1 MLDDIAI
8 FIEVVNNNSFS
19 KTAQKLRISQATV
32 SRAIQ
37 NLQNQLR
44 QELIIRSN
52 PGFILTKVGK
62 VLYEKSTDSIVTI
75 DNAIKYFTG
84 RTNQVHG
91 NLRVAISPGLASVKF
106 DPYIHEFKTKYPNVR
121 IKIYY
126 ENYLPDNRSFDV
138 IITPYAPIE
147 NKSNDWEKIYS
158 SNLILACTK
167 QYIFKESL
175 PNTLKELESHKT
187 VGVIRK
193 IFSPKITNIN
203 NPQEEIHYRFK
214 PNVVSSI
221 LTKTTFLAYYNHFI
235 AMTTNEQL
243 KAFGMIHVLPQYNFG
258 KIDYYLIKNT
268 YNSLIV
274 DSFVEFFLMLLKR
287 DILPLF
293 EG

>member
-52 PGFILTKVGK
+52 PGFILTKMGK
-62 VLYEKSTDSIVTI
+62 TFYEKSTDSIVKI
-75 DNAIKYFTG
+75 DNAIKYFIKH
-84 RTNQVHG
+84 TNQAHG
-91 NLRVAISPGLASVKF
+91 DLRVAISPGLASIKF

-126 ENYLPDNRSFDV
+126 ENYLPDNQNFDV
-138 IITPYAPIE
+138 IITPYSPT
-147 NKSNDWEKIYS
+147 NDKSNNGEKVYS

-167 QYIFKESL
+167 QYIFRESL
-175 PNTLKELESHKT
+175 PTTLEELENHKT

-193 IFSPKITNIN
+193 IFSPQIININ
-203 NPQEEIHYRFK
+203 NPQEEINYRFK
-214 PNVVSSI
+214 PNIISSI

-235 AMTTNEQL
+235 AMTTEEQL
-243 KAFGMIHVLPQYNFG
+243 NAFGMIHVLPQYNFG
-258 KIDYYLIKNT
+258 RINYYLIKNT

-274 DSFVEFFLMLLKR
+274 DGFVEFFLMLLKR
-287 DILPLF
+287 DIVPLF